1 VFNAHSVGNKAD
13 CISSWISDERLSLVA
28 IVETW
33 HDGVD
38 SPRLAACA
46 PPGYNYVERARTRS
60 PLSAS
65 DMTTNHGGVS
75 LFYRSELHPRRVSLT
90 EYTTMELVCV
100 SLHCAVGINALVI
113 VVYRPPPAPS
123 CLFFDELA
131 DLLERTA
138 TYSSLMLVGD
148 LNLHLDVDD
157 DADIVKFE
165 LLVSSFNLVQHVTG
179 PTQVAGHLLDV
190 VLTRGELL
198 YVPLVDVSP
207 PGGLSDHSLIV
218 FEEET
223 LFI

>member
-1 VFNAHSVGNKAD
+1 MFNAHSVGNKAD
-13 CISSWISDERLSLVA
+13 CISSWISDERLSLAA

-100 SLHCAVGINALVI
+100 SLHGAVGINALVI

-123 CLFFDELA
+123 L
-131 DLLERTA
+131 
-138 TYSSLMLVGD
+138 
-148 LNLHLDVDD
+148 
-157 DADIVKFE
+157 
-165 LLVSSFNLVQHVTG
+165 
-179 PTQVAGHLLDV
+179 
-190 VLTRGELL
+190 
-198 YVPLVDVSP
+198 
-207 PGGLSDHSLIV
+207 SLIH
-218 FEEET
+218 
-223 LFI
+223 I